1 MYMTDIEVNL
11 FELVSRLAHATD
23 LMSPV
28 VGNHHMRVAYLA
40 LRIAEELGLPMEER
54 HDIVLAGTVH
64 DIGCFSLQERQDLLD
79 FELMHTAQHEERGYQ
94 LLRTFAPFET
104 VAAMVRH
111 HHVQWRDGEG
121 ASRDGVEVLRGA
133 HILNLADRAAILLDK
148 NRPVLGQTDGIRER
162 VERTRGVLF
171 VPEYADA
178 LLALLPRDYVWL
190 ESVSDWIDDVL
201 RDAVSHRSA
210 TIDLDGLAEFSRLI
224 CRIIDFKSPFTACHS
239 SGVAAV
245 AEELARRIGFS
256 ERECLLME
264 IAGNLHDLGK
274 LAVPSEILEK
284 RGRLTEE
291 EWHVMRTHVY
301 YTHEVLR
308 PLPKLQTIA
317 LWGTLHQ
324 ERLNGSGYPFGR
336 AERQLPLGS
345 RIMAIADVFVAL
357 TEDRPYRAG
366 MAQSEAMDVLR
377 AMAGRN
383 ELDPAL
389 VEKVGAEFEKMDEV
403 RRSAQEG
410 ARNRYEAF
418 RASMP

>member
-1 MYMTDIEVNL
+1 MYLTEIEVNL
-11 FELVSRLAHATD
+11 FELVSRLAHVTD

-40 LRIAEELGLPMEER
+40 LRIAEELGLPPDER

-64 DIGCFSLQERQDLLD
+64 DIGCFSLQERKDLLD
-79 FELMHTAQHEERGYQ
+79 FEFMHTAQHEERGYQ

-104 VAAMVRH
+104 VATMVRH
-111 HHVQWRDGEG
+111 HHTPWRGGEG
-121 ASRDGVEVLRGA
+121 AMRDGVQVPRGA
-133 HILNLADRAAILLDK
+133 HILNLADRVAVLLDTSQ
-148 NRPVLGQTDGIRER
+148 PVLGQTDGIRKR
-162 VERTRGVLF
+162 VERARDVLF

-190 ESVSDWIDDVL
+190 EAVSDWIDDLL
-201 RDAVSHRSA
+201 RDAVGRKSA
-210 TIDLDGLAEFSRLI
+210 NVNLDRLAEFSRLV

-245 AEELARRIGFS
+245 AEDFAGRIGFS
-256 ERECLLME
+256 EQECLLME
-264 IAGNLHDLGK
+264 VAGNFHDLGK

-284 RGRLTEE
+284 RDRLTEE
-291 EWHVMRTHVY
+291 EWQVMRTHVY

-308 PLPKLQTIA
+308 PLPELRTIA

-336 AERQLPLGS
+336 VEGQLPLGS

-366 MAQSEAMDVLR
+366 MPKTAVMAELL
-377 AMAGRN
+377 AMAARN
-383 ELDPAL
+383 ELDPVL
-389 VEKVGAEFEKMDEV
+389 VGKVGANFEEMDEI
-403 RRSAQEG
+403 RKRAQQR
-410 ARNRYEAF
+410 ARDRYSAF
-418 RASMP
+418 RTCLQ